1 MNIQYDCPNCK
12 KTYKLYNN
20 YSKHTTICSQ
30 KYKQTHKQ
38 LTTINI
44 EQPSS
49 IQQTLEYLL
58 KSVAEIK
65 ETIKTIQRENTLKYQ
80 KISIF
85 EWLTRTYP
93 NTICFREFVINLKI
107 NSKQFFQTQN
117 IRSLFDELQSLL
129 NTNELPLKAF
139 NIKPNIIYVYIDNTW
154 KVFDTAESNL
164 LIIKISK
171 LLLSNLS
178 ELNNSEDYAKLVPLI
193 NSININNKSFINKL
207 YKLLYQELKSDIQI
221 IELV

>member
-12 KTYKLYNN
+12 KSYKLYTN
-20 YSKHTTICSQ
+20 YSKHITICSE
-30 KYKQTHKQ
+30 KYKEKNIKVT
-38 LTTINI
+38 NI

-65 ETIKTIQRENTLKYQ
+65 ESIKTIQRENTVKYQ

-85 EWLTRTYP
+85 EWLTRTYT
-93 NTICFREFVINLKI
+93 NTICFKEFVNNLKL
-107 NSKQFFQTQN
+107 NNKQFFQKQDIN
-117 IRSLFDELQSLL
+117 LLFDELHSLL
-129 NTNELPLKAF
+129 KNTQLPLKAF
-139 NIKPNIIYVYIDNTW
+139 NIKPNIIYVYIDNNW
-154 KVFDTAESNL
+154 KIFDTAESNL
-164 LIIKISK
+164 LIIKLSK
-171 LLLSNLS
+171 LLLCNLS
-178 ELNNSEDYAKLVPLI
+178 EVNNSEDYAKLVPLI

-207 YKLLYQELKSDIQI
+207 NKFLYQELKSDIQI

>member
-12 KTYKLYNN
+12 KSYKLYTN
-20 YSKHTTICSQ
+20 YSKHITICSE
-30 KYKQTHKQ
+30 KYKEKNIK
-38 LTTINI
+38 LTNI

-65 ETIKTIQRENTLKYQ
+65 ESIKTIQRENTVKYQ

-85 EWLTRTYP
+85 EWLTRTYT
-93 NTICFREFVINLKI
+93 NTICFKEFVNNLKL
-107 NSKQFFQTQN
+107 NNKQFFQKQDIN
-117 IRSLFDELQSLL
+117 LLFDELHLL
-129 NTNELPLKAF
+129 LMNSQLPLKAF
-139 NIKPNIIYVYIDNTW
+139 NIKPNIIYVYIDNNW

-171 LLLSNLS
+171 LLLCNLS
-178 ELNNSEDYAKLVPLI
+178 ELNNSENYAKLVPLI

-207 YKLLYQELKSDIQI
+207 NKFLYQELKSDIQI

>member
-12 KTYKLYNN
+12 KSYKLYTN
-20 YSKHTTICSQ
+20 YSKHITICSE
-30 KYKQTHKQ
+30 KYKEKNIK
-38 LTTINI
+38 LTNI

-65 ETIKTIQRENTLKYQ
+65 ESIKTIQRENTVKYQ

-85 EWLTRTYP
+85 EWLTRTYT
-93 NTICFREFVINLKI
+93 NTICFKEFVNNLKL
-107 NSKQFFQTQN
+107 NNKQFFQKQDIN
-117 IRSLFDELQSLL
+117 FLFDELHLL
-129 NTNELPLKAF
+129 LINTQLPLKAF
-139 NIKPNIIYVYIDNTW
+139 NIKPNVIYVYINNIW
-154 KVFDTAESNL
+154 KIFDTAESNL

-171 LLLSNLS
+171 LLLCNLS

-193 NSININNKSFINKL
+193 NSININNKNFINKL
-207 YKLLYQELKSDIQI
+207 HKFLYQELKSDIQI

>member
-12 KTYKLYNN
+12 KSYKLYTN
-20 YSKHTTICSQ
+20 YSKHITICSE
-30 KYKQTHKQ
+30 KYKEKNIKVT
-38 LTTINI
+38 NI

-65 ETIKTIQRENTLKYQ
+65 ESIKTIQRENTVKYQ

-85 EWLTRTYP
+85 EWLTRTYT
-93 NTICFREFVINLKI
+93 NTICFKEFVNNLKL
-107 NSKQFFQTQN
+107 NNKQFFQKQDIN
-117 IRSLFDELQSLL
+117 LLFDELHLL
-129 NTNELPLKAF
+129 LMNTQLPLKAF
-139 NIKPNIIYVYIDNTW
+139 NIKPNIIYVYIDNNW
-154 KVFDTAESNL
+154 KVFDTTESNL

-171 LLLSNLS
+171 LLLCNLS

-207 YKLLYQELKSDIQI
+207 HKFLYQELKSDIQI

>member
-12 KTYKLYNN
+12 KSYKLYTN
-20 YSKHTTICSQ
+20 YSKHITICSE
-30 KYKQTHKQ
+30 KYKEKNIK
-38 LTTINI
+38 LTNI

-65 ETIKTIQRENTLKYQ
+65 ESIKTIQRENTVKYQ

-85 EWLTRTYP
+85 EWLTRTYT
-93 NTICFREFVINLKI
+93 NTICFKEFVNNLKL
-107 NSKQFFQTQN
+107 NNKQFFQKQDIN
-117 IRSLFDELQSLL
+117 FLFDELHLL
-129 NTNELPLKAF
+129 LINTQLPLKAF
-139 NIKPNIIYVYIDNTW
+139 NIKPNVIYVYINNIW
-154 KVFDTAESNL
+154 KIFDTAESNL

-171 LLLSNLS
+171 LLLCNLS

-193 NSININNKSFINKL
+193 NSININNKNFINKL
-207 YKLLYQELKSDIQI
+207 HKFLYQELKSDIQI
-221 IELV
+221 IELL

>member
-12 KTYKLYNN
+12 KSYKLYKN

-30 KYKQTHKQ
+30 KYKEINKQ
-38 LTTINI
+38 VVNF

-65 ETIKTIQRENTLKYQ
+65 ESIKTIQRENTLKYQ

-85 EWLTRTYP
+85 EWLTRTYT
-93 NTICFREFVINLKI
+93 NTICFKEFVNNLKL
-107 NSKQFFQTQN
+107 NNKHFFQKQDIN
-117 IRSLFDELQSLL
+117 VLFDELRSSLI
-129 NTNELPLKAF
+129 NEELPLKAL
-139 NIKPNIIYVYIDNTW
+139 NIKPNILYVHIDNNW
-154 KVFDTAESNL
+154 KIFDAAESNL
-164 LIIKISK
+164 LVIKISK
-171 LLLSNLS
+171 LLLYNLS
-178 ELNNSEDYAKLVPLI
+178 QLNNSEEYAKLVPLI

-207 YKLLYQELKSDIQI
+207 HKFLYQELKSDIQL

>member
-12 KTYKLYNN
+12 KSYKLYKN

-30 KYKQTHKQ
+30 KYKEINKQ
-38 LTTINI
+38 VVNF

-65 ETIKTIQRENTLKYQ
+65 ESIKTIQRENTLKYQ

-85 EWLTRTYP
+85 EWLTRTYT
-93 NTICFREFVINLKI
+93 NTICFKEFVNNLKL
-107 NSKQFFQTQN
+107 NNKHFFQKQDIN
-117 IRSLFDELQSLL
+117 VLFDELRSSLI
-129 NTNELPLKAF
+129 NEELPLKAF
-139 NIKPNIIYVYIDNTW
+139 NIKPNILYVHIDNNW
-154 KVFDTAESNL
+154 KIFDAAESNL
-164 LIIKISK
+164 LVIKISK
-171 LLLSNLS
+171 LLLYNLS
-178 ELNNSEDYAKLVPLI
+178 QLNNSEEYAKLVPLI
-193 NSININNKSFINKL
+193 NSININNKTFINKL
-207 YKLLYQELKSDIQI
+207 TKFLYQELKSDIQL